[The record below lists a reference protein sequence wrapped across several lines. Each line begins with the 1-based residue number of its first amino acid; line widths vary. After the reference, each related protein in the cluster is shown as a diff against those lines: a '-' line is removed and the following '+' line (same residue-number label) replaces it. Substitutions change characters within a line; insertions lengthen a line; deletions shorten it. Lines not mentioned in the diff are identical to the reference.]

1 LPKVFTKN
9 IALGNFASINCM
21 ERASVSIQTITTS
34 GWTGRL
40 DMGLAPR
47 ELEATLLAAADLTV
61 KQVAQVMGIAPKTVE
76 KRLEAARLKL
86 GAKTMRGLVLEAFK
100 CQLISPAVTA
110 LVALITTHAVL
121 GDDQMLRD
129 RRSGK
134 GAERRVETRVATR
147 RVECALAVA

>member
-1 LPKVFTKN
+1 MTV
-9 IALGNFASINCM
+9 
-21 ERASVSIQTITTS
+21 QTITTT

-100 CQLISPAVTA
+100 RQIISPAATGLA
-110 LVALITTHAVL
+110 LLMAIHGMI
-121 GDDQMLRD
+121 GDDQAVRI
-129 RRSGK
+129 RRG
-134 GAERRVETRVATR
+134 GNGGERRVELRVAAR
-147 RVECALAVA
+147 RVEQFQVAA

>member
-1 LPKVFTKN
+1 MTN
-9 IALGNFASINCM
+9 TSITC
-21 ERASVSIQTITTS
+21 Q

-86 GAKTMRGLVLEAFK
+86 GSKTIRGLVLEAFK
-100 CQLISPAVTA
+100 RQIISPAATA
-110 LVALITTHAVL
+110 LALMMVIHGMI
-121 GDDQMLRD
+121 GDDQVMRI
-129 RRSGK
+129 RRG
-134 GAERRVETRVATR
+134 GNGGERRVELRVAAR
-147 RVECALAVA
+147 RVEQQLMAA